1 MPLLCAAVKFTTE
14 EVIGAEVGLAQGES
28 RLCQCLCST
37 AARGL
42 KGKCYHR
49 HHSTTHSAE
58 LQHAPPSIRPQRR
71 VAHHHELGIFI
82 PPEIIKCESAH
93 DLGVCLQN
101 SGVTVCDNNS
111 CQPQSIGWQP
121 FPVCCAP
128 PLQDRRVPPAAPP
141 LLNSRSMATPMG
153 FVNFPATPPPTPPT
167 NGQHKD
173 IQDVLQ
179 SLESETPFPDSLR
192 GKKVLLATESLGPV
206 NGVSRTTQ
214 MLISY
219 LRDNGV
225 QVAVVAP
232 QYKRGITGLFRRER
246 KDGPELRLHGYPLP
260 YNPDLTVAYPFRLD
274 RIYSRT
280 FTPDLIYLASPA
292 SVGFQFLIQLRQL
305 PSPPIVLLNFQTD
318 LSSYSEILFRAPI
331 DQYAVWLL
339 RIVQGFLFTHR
350 AVHTIFYPSTNVQ
363 KYLER
368 AGAPPK
374 KMVRLGRGV
383 DTELFSPIR
392 RDEAFRR
399 ELAPNG
405 EIIIATVARLAPE
418 KGFAYLAKACEKL
431 KARGL
436 KFKMLICGGNRNPAV
451 ENEIHRYFWDAGL
464 REDTIFTGFL
474 VGEDLARAYAAAD
487 LFLHCSIT
495 ETFGLVVLES
505 MASGVPVIAR
515 DEGGPS
521 GIIPHGKSGYLIPPH
536 DMDAF
541 VACAEQLATNRP
553 MRESMALEARKQALE
568 TTWEKINSR
577 VAWRL
582 AEALQERSVAE
593 GKESSAGAGIIPGS
607 AQVAASRMA
616 QVIATAA
623 NRPNLIWRPA
633 FLGGG
638 WWRLASSLVSALR
651 MEAAVGL
658 ILVFWNIAVVPLLV
672 CGFLHG

>member
-1 MPLLCAAVKFTTE
+1 M
-14 EVIGAEVGLAQGES
+14 
-28 RLCQCLCST
+28 T
-37 AARGL
+37 ATMA
-42 KGKCYHR
+42 K
-49 HHSTTHSAE
+49 
-58 LQHAPPSIRPQRR
+58 P
-71 VAHHHELGIFI
+71 
-82 PPEIIKCESAH
+82 
-93 DLGVCLQN
+93 N
-101 SGVTVCDNNS
+101 S
-111 CQPQSIGWQP
+111 
-121 FPVCCAP
+121 
-128 PLQDRRVPPAAPP
+128 
-141 LLNSRSMATPMG
+141 

-167 NGQHKD
+167 FGQHKD
-173 IQDVLQ
+173 IQVALQ
-179 SLESETPFPDSLR
+179 SLESTTAFPTGLH
-192 GKKVLLATESLGPV
+192 GKKILLATESLGPV

-219 LRDNGV
+219 LRDNGAE
-225 QVAVVAP
+225 VAVVAP

-280 FTPDLIYLASPA
+280 FVPDLIYLASPA

-305 PSPPIVLLNFQTD
+305 PTPPVVLLNFQTD

-350 AVHTIFYPSTNVQ
+350 AVHTIFYPSTNVRQ
-363 KYLER
+363 YLEK

-374 KMVRLGRGV
+374 KMQHLGRGV
-383 DTELFSPIR
+383 DTELFSPSR
-392 RDEAFRR
+392 RDEAYRR

-405 EIIIATVARLAPE
+405 EIIIASVARLAPE
-418 KGFAYLAKACEKL
+418 KGFAYLAKACQQL

-451 ENEIHRYFWDAGL
+451 ENEVHRYFFDAGL
-464 REDTIFTGFL
+464 RDDTIFTGFL
-474 VGEDLARAYAAAD
+474 VGEDLARAYACAD
-487 LFLHCSIT
+487 IFLHCSIT

-521 GIIPHGKSGYLIPPH
+521 GIIPNGKSGFLIPPH
-536 DMDAF
+536 DMTAF
-541 VACAEQLATNRP
+541 VDCAERLALDRR
-553 MRESMALEARKQALE
+553 MRENMALEARKQALE

-577 VAWRL
+577 VAWTM
-582 AEALQERSVAE
+582 AEALQERAAADA
-593 GKESSAGAGIIPGS
+593 KASATPSALLAAGTTQ
-607 AQVAASRMA
+607 AAASRVASAMA
-616 QVIATAA
+616 ASAQQ
-623 NRPNLIWRPA
+623 PNLVWRPA

-638 WWRLASSLVSALR
+638 WYRLASSLVSALR